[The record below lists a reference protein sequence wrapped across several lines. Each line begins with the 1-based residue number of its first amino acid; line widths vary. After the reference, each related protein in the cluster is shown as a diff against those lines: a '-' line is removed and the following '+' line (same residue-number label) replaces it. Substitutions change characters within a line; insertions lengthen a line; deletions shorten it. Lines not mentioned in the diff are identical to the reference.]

1 MPPSSPASLLL
12 PQCSCTP
19 VPPCSSTSVLRC
31 FRAPGT
37 PVLPVLPV
45 PPVLLCSCTTVS
57 RIGFPAHE
65 TTSAGTPVSRTSLSA
80 HETTLAGTP
89 VSIWSY
95 PCARGRLVGQLFSGR
110 ALTLGGKMVTEPR
123 SCSSCSTELK
133 ASARDREASL
143 RCSIISSR
151 FVQRARS
158 AIANERII
166 ARTDCSFPPHNVVD
180 IDSIA
185 FWMMSIDAIGSF
197 QTLMSVLNFNWPSPS
212 CSTSKIL
219 FIITYCLVV

>member
-1 MPPSSPASLLL
+1 MLLYARASVL
-12 PQCSCTP
+12 QHHRAP
-19 VPPCSSTSVLRC
+19 VLPCSWYSRT
-31 FRAPGT
+31 PGT
-37 PVLPVLPV
+37 PVLPVLP
-45 PPVLLCSCTTVS
+45 CSCTTVR

-65 TTSAGTPVSRTSLSA
+65 TTSAVTPVSRTSLSA
-80 HETTLAGTP
+80 HETTSAGTTVSRTSLFAHETTSAGTP

-95 PCARGRLVGQLFSGR
+95 PCARGRLAGQLFSGR

-166 ARTDCSFPPHNVVD
+166 ARS
-180 IDSIA
+180 
-185 FWMMSIDAIGSF
+185 G
-197 QTLMSVLNFNWPSPS
+197 
-212 CSTSKIL
+212 
-219 FIITYCLVV
+219 

>member
-1 MPPSSPASLLL
+1 MELSLKSYQGCLVRR
-12 PQCSCTP
+12 PNP
-19 VPPCSSTSVLRC
+19 
-31 FRAPGT
+31 
-37 PVLPVLPV
+37 
-45 PPVLLCSCTTVS
+45 
-57 RIGFPAHE
+57 PAHE
-65 TTSAGTPVSRTSLSA
+65 ATLAESRAQTAPSAHEATSAGTPVSRTSLSA
-80 HETTLAGTP
+80 HETTLASTP

-123 SCSSCSTELK
+123 SCSSCSAELK

-143 RCSIISSR
+143 RCSITSSR

-166 ARTDCSFPPHNVVD
+166 ARTDCSFPPHSVVD

>member
-1 MPPSSPASLLL
+1 MELSLKSYRGCLVRR
-12 PQCSCTP
+12 PHP
-19 VPPCSSTSVLRC
+19 
-31 FRAPGT
+31 
-37 PVLPVLPV
+37 
-45 PPVLLCSCTTVS
+45 
-57 RIGFPAHE
+57 PAHE
-65 TTSAGTPVSRTSLSA
+65 ATLAESRAQTAPSAHEATSAGTPVSNW
-80 HETTLAGTP
+80 G
-89 VSIWSY
+89 Y
-95 PCARGRLVGQLFSGR
+95 PCSLENMVGQLFSGHT
-110 ALTLGGKMVTEPR
+110 LTLGGKMVTEPR

-133 ASARDREASL
+133 ASARDPEASL

-197 QTLMSVLNFNWPSPS
+197 QTFL
-212 CSTSKIL
+212 TSSLRHPKRRSGQRA
-219 FIITYCLVV
+219 V